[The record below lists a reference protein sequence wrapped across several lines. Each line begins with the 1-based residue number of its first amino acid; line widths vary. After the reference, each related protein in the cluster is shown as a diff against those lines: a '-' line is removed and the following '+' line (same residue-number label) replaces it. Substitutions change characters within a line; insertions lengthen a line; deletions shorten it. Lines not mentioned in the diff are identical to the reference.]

1 MAIDTASLGCDP
13 LAQFADVQRQWTTK
27 AKATEYFSFL
37 IKFYPFFCSAMF
49 GRIDIVEIF
58 FSFL

>member
-1 MAIDTASLGCDP
+1 MAIDTASLGCGP

-27 AKATEYFSFL
+27 AKATEYFSFFL
-37 IKFYPFFCSAMF
+37 FCLMF